1 MGCLMTNGI
10 ATNSNLSHDW
20 YVLQIN
26 GRPSSV
32 HRRYEDA
39 LREGLQRKYRSPHDD
54 IKVFEINPTEEAKQ
68 DTALH

>member
-1 MGCLMTNGI
+1 MGCLMKNDI
-10 ATNSNLSHDW
+10 AKDSILSHDCF
-20 YVLQIN
+20 VLQIN

-32 HRRYEDA
+32 YRRYEDA

-54 IKVFEINPTEEAKQ
+54 IRVFEINPAEEAKQ

>member
-1 MGCLMTNGI
+1 MKNGI
-10 ATNSNLSHDW
+10 ANDSSLAHDC

-39 LREGLQRKYRSPHDD
+39 LREGLQLKYRSPRDE
-54 IKVFEINPTEEAKQ
+54 IKVFEISPTEEAKQ
-68 DTALH
+68 DTVLH